1 MQPLAD
7 LDSILENRIRLAVM
21 AVLASG
27 ERAEFTSLRKLMGTT
42 DGNLA
47 THIAVLERAGYV
59 QVKKSFLGK
68 KPHTTYTASEKGRRA
83 FARHVDALERVLRA
97 GR

>member
-1 MQPLAD
+1 MQPLSD
-7 LDSILENRIRLAVM
+7 LDRLLENRIRLAIM

-27 ERAEFTSLRKLMGTT
+27 ERVEFTSLRALLGTT

-47 THIAVLERAGYV
+47 THLGVLERSGYLLV
-59 QVKKSFLGK
+59 EKGFLGRK
-68 KPHTTYTASEKGRRA
+68 THTTYSATEKGRRA
-83 FARHVDALERVLRA
+83 FAHHVDALEQVLRG

>member
-1 MQPLAD
+1 MQSLAN
-7 LDSILENRIRLAVM
+7 LDRLLENRIRLAIM

-27 ERAEFTSLRKLMGTT
+27 EPVEFTSLRRLLATT

-47 THIAVLERAGYV
+47 THLGVLERASYV
-59 QVKKSFLGK
+59 RVQKGFLGRK
-68 KPHTTYTASEKGRRA
+68 TRTTYGVTEKGRRA
-83 FARHVDALERVLRA
+83 FARHVDALEQVLRG

>member
-1 MQPLAD
+1 MQPLSD
-7 LDSILENRIRLAVM
+7 LDRLLENRIRLAIM

-27 ERAEFTSLRKLMGTT
+27 ERIEFTSLRALLGTS

-47 THIAVLERAGYV
+47 THVSVLERSGYLL
-59 QVKKSFLGK
+59 VKKGFLGRK
-68 KPHTTYTASEKGRRA
+68 TNTTYVATEKGRRA
-83 FARHVDALERVLRA
+83 FARHVDALERVLRG